1 MRGDFAAVLK
11 SIQRGTWPR
20 PSAGPYPERPRGH
33 PGSASFATLCG
44 ASRVKSSGAPMMI
57 HIDEALS
64 ERIKLHSRP
73 RDGCAASSPVS
84 PVSRWTP
91 HALLLRGIGRAK
103 AVGSLRSRTQCM
115 AGSSATLT
123 PSSPATWRS
132 HSKGAPNASS
142 AARVASTISG
152 PIPSPGMRVTGM
164 GRGIVLIRCR

>member
-20 PSAGPYPERPRGH
+20 RSAGPYPERPRGH
-33 PGSASFATLCG
+33 PGSASFATLRG

-91 HALLLRGIGRAK
+91 HALLLRDIGRAK

-115 AGSSATLT
+115 AALYRADAVQT
-123 PSSPATWRS
+123 RD
-132 HSKGAPNASS
+132 
-142 AARVASTISG
+142 
-152 PIPSPGMRVTGM
+152 RVTQPKRVKRFVDAG
-164 GRGIVLIRCR
+164 VF

>member
-20 PSAGPYPERPRGH
+20 RSAGPYPERPRGH
-33 PGSASFATLCG
+33 PGSASFATLRG

-84 PVSRWTP
+84 PVSRWTRTP
-91 HALLLRGIGRAK
+91 GCSAASGALRQLGHFDHGL
-103 AVGSLRSRTQCM
+103 
-115 AGSSATLT
+115 SAWPPCIVPT
-123 PSSPATWRS
+123 PSKRETGLLSL
-132 HSKGAPNASS
+132 S
-142 AARVASTISG
+142 A
-152 PIPSPGMRVTGM
+152 
-164 GRGIVLIRCR
+164 